1 LPRNVVANEMT
12 RSVLITGGAG
22 FIGAN
27 LAVRLKEWHPEWHIT
42 ALDNLR
48 RRGSELN
55 LPRLGA
61 AGVTFVHGDVRAA
74 DDLPSDPVDAIIECA
89 AEPSVLAGH
98 GGESPRYVIEA
109 NLGGLIHCLELARAR
124 GADLIFLSTSRVYP
138 VAALNSLRVCEEPT
152 RFVLEA
158 EQPLP
163 GASACGVAE
172 TFPLEGARSLYGASK
187 LCGELLISEYAA
199 AYGLR
204 AVINRCG
211 VIAGPWQMGKVDQGV
226 FALWMAAHVFNRP
239 LAYLGWGGTGKQVR
253 DLLHVEDLCELVD
266 RQLTETER
274 FAGQTLNVGGGTAN
288 SLSLQETT
296 RLCQQIT
303 GRQIAVGSCPEN
315 RPADVRLYQ
324 SDCRRL
330 EQLCGWRPTRTP
342 EQVLADLHAWMV
354 AHYDLLRP
362 VFGG

>member
-1 LPRNVVANEMT
+1 M
-12 RSVLITGGAG
+12 
-22 FIGAN
+22 
-27 LAVRLKEWHPEWHIT
+27 
-42 ALDNLR
+42 
-48 RRGSELN
+48 
-55 LPRLGA
+55 
-61 AGVTFVHGDVRAA
+61 
-74 DDLPSDPVDAIIECA
+74 
-89 AEPSVLAGH
+89 
-98 GGESPRYVIEA
+98 
-109 NLGGLIHCLELARAR
+109 
-124 GADLIFLSTSRVYP
+124 
-138 VAALNSLRVCEEPT
+138 AALNSLRV
-152 RFVLEA
+152 RGADAVVLGGA
-158 EQPLP
+158 ALP

-187 LCGELLISEYAA
+187 LCGELLISEYAT

-303 GRQIAVGSCPEN
+303 GRRIAVGSCPEN
-315 RPADVRLYQ
+315 RPADVRLT
-324 SDCRRL
+324 SRIAGGWSSLRLAPHAHRTGSGRPARLDGGALRPATAGVRRL
-330 EQLCGWRPTRTP
+330 REVPARRGIRSTVW
-342 EQVLADLHAWMV
+342 
-354 AHYDLLRP
+354 
-362 VFGG
+362 FGV